1 MHLTLLVPG
10 LLWPREILRDTTFDL
25 PLPALSLLLG
35 RGRRA
40 RFAGESAWLA
50 RAFGLAAPLPAA
62 ALRLLGDGG
71 DPAQH
76 EWLCLD
82 PVHLR
87 VEEHTI
93 VLDDPAR
100 LDLDAQ
106 EDQALREA
114 VAPLFEH
121 LAEHPGGILA
131 PAPGRWYLRLRRPA
145 AIDSAPLHASI
156 GRQLDPTTPGGVEG
170 AAWRRLLAEAQPL
183 LHAHPV
189 NRLRDAQDRPTINS
203 LWPWGGGRLPRI
215 ATAGGAGLRTF
226 WGDDPLLK
234 GLCSLNGMVAEPLPA
249 RYAAVHGGVL
259 ARHEGLAGSLA
270 SFDAMAWREALAAL
284 EANWLAPALA
294 AVKIGA
300 LRRLT
305 LVASGHEQ
313 ALEVTIARGDLWR
326 FWRKPLALA
335 DVPA

>member
-1 MHLTLLVPG
+1 MLLTLLVPG

-40 RFAGESAWLA
+40 RFAGEEAWLA
-50 RAFGLAAPLPAA
+50 HAFGVATPLPAA
-62 ALRLLGDGG
+62 SLRLLGDGG

-87 VEEHTI
+87 VEERAI

-114 VAPLFEH
+114 VAPLFEP
-121 LAEHPGGILA
+121 LGDILA
-131 PAPGRWYLRLRRPA
+131 PAPGRWHLRLRRPA
-145 AIDSAPLHASI
+145 AIDSAPLAASI
-156 GRQLDPTTPGGVEG
+156 GRQMDPATPGGAEG
-170 AAWRRLLAEAQPL
+170 TAWRRLLAEAQPL

-189 NRLRDAQDRPTINS
+189 NRLRDAQGRPTINS
-203 LWPWGGGRLPRI
+203 LWPWGGGRLPRLSV
-215 ATAGGAGLRTF
+215 AGRAGFRAF

-249 RYAAVHGGVL
+249 RYATVHGGVL

-270 SFDAMAWREALAAL
+270 SFDAMTWRDALAAL
-284 EANWLAPALA
+284 EENWLAPALA
-294 AVKIGA
+294 AVKHGA

-305 LVASGHEQ
+305 LVAIGNEQ
-313 ALEVTIARGDLWR
+313 AIEITVGRRDLWR
-326 FWRKPLALA
+326 FWRKRLALA